1 MSSFKRV
8 CARRIPRKMINVDR
22 QRPHLEEES
31 DCTALECDFE
41 LHCHAVTATD
51 CDVVNASDCASDCA
65 CVSIRARDA
74 IPNAQ
79 DSHERGVQVLH
90 S

>member
-31 DCTALECDFE
+31 DCTALDCDFE
-41 LHCHAVTATD
+41 LKRVGKNGLRLPCR
-51 CDVVNASDCASDCA
+51 DVVLLD
-65 CVSIRARDA
+65 RA
-74 IPNAQ
+74 IEVFCTCIVTQ
-79 DSHERGVQVLH
+79 
-90 S
+90 